1 VFGRKSS
8 PEVVQIWPFVNKG
21 LKWLL
26 SLYDPRLRTQSLTES
41 ISSNEH
47 LYVIIRCEVAMEGM
61 LRGDLQR
68 VEGCDLNS
76 ELLELLSDIGSVQ
89 KRLVE

>member
-1 VFGRKSS
+1 
-8 PEVVQIWPFVNKG
+8 
-21 LKWLL
+21 
-26 SLYDPRLRTQSLTES
+26 
-41 ISSNEH
+41 
-47 LYVIIRCEVAMEGM
+47 MEGM